1 MGFDKSFVWGAAT
14 SAYQIEGA
22 FSDDGKGASIWDVY
36 SHQPGKIVDG
46 GSGDIACD
54 HYHRLEEDVRLMADL
69 GIKGYR
75 FSISWPRVL
84 PRGVG
89 PVNEAGLDFYEH
101 LVDLLLQNGIEPYVT
116 LYHWDLPYSLYLR
129 GGWMNPDSPKW
140 FAAYAQTVAKRLR
153 GKVRSYITLNEP
165 QVFIGCAFQQGV
177 HAPGILMERR
187 ECLQMAHNVLLAH
200 GHAVQA
206 LRSVDS
212 AVRIGYAPTSDAAI
226 PASCSEADLAAA
238 RELYF
243 SVPGGN
249 DWVWSTAWW
258 SDPVFFGRYPADGL
272 EALRADMPAIGA
284 DDMKIIA
291 QPIDFYG
298 QNVYRGYYVRRGE
311 DGRPQKLEHPLGSAR
326 TTMDWTVTPD
336 CLYWAVKMLYERYQK
351 PICITENGMSGTDW
365 VSLDG
370 KVHDTAR
377 IDYLHRHLLGLRR
390 AAEEGIAL
398 EGYFQWS
405 LMDNFEWGQG
415 YTKRFGL
422 IYVDYETQRRI
433 PKDSFDWY
441 RQTIACNGANL

>member
-1 MGFDKSFVWGAAT
+1 MAFDKSFVWGAAT

-22 FSDDGKGASIWDVY
+22 PAEDGKGMSVWDVY

-46 GSGDIACD
+46 GTGDIACD
-54 HYHRLEEDVRLMADL
+54 HYHRLKEDVRLMADL

-84 PRGVG
+84 PQGIG
-89 PVNEAGLDFYEH
+89 AVNEAGLDFYEH

-116 LYHWDLPYSLYLR
+116 LYHWDLPYCLYLR

-140 FAAYAQTVAKRLR
+140 FAEYAQTVAKRLR

-165 QVFIGCAFQQGV
+165 QVFIGCSFRQGV

-187 ECLQMAHNVLLAH
+187 ECLQMAHHVLLAH
-200 GHAVQA
+200 GYAVQA

-226 PASCSEADLAAA
+226 PASNSEADLAAA
-238 RELYF
+238 RESYF
-243 SVPGGN
+243 ATPGGD

-258 SDPVFFGRYPADGL
+258 SDPVFFGHYPADGL
-272 EALRADMPAIGA
+272 EMLRGDMPAIGA

-298 QNVYRGYYVRRGE
+298 QNVYRGYYVRGGA
-311 DGRPQKLEHPLGSAR
+311 DGRPQKLEHPLGCAR
-326 TTMDWTVTPD
+326 TTMDWAVTPD

-365 VSLDG
+365 ISLDG
-370 KVHDTAR
+370 KIHDAAR
-377 IDYLHRHLLGLRR
+377 VDYLHRHLLGLKR
-390 AAEEGIAL
+390 AAGEGIPM

-441 RQTIACNGANL
+441 RQTIACNGENL